1 MTVFLTFGNTC
12 STSSA
17 SLNIRQ
23 SAQGS
28 LCILKLRVH
37 NYDRFLIFVLIMK
50 QKNVN
55 NVNKYVYCILNM
67 MCNGVG

>member
-1 MTVFLTFGNTC
+1 MTVFLTFGN

>member
-1 MTVFLTFGNTC
+1 MTLFLTFGN

-17 SLNIRQ
+17 SLNIRK
-23 SAQGS
+23 SAQHFETEGT
-28 LCILKLRVH
+28 
-37 NYDRFLIFVLIMK
+37 YDCFLIFVLIM
-50 QKNVN
+50 KNVN